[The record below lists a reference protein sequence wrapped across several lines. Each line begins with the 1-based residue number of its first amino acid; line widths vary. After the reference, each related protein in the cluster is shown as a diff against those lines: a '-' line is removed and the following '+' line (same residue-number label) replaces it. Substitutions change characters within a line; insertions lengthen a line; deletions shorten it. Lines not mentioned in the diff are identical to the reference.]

1 MSVAAQRAKIP
12 VGQSPY
18 RAYCQMLQEQY
29 LDSPMHVHIE
39 TLGMCN
45 ARCRCC
51 PNAVSPRRTE
61 KMADELFAKIVE
73 DLKQLPQDRP
83 LAISP
88 FKLNEPLLDPKIF
101 ERMKILAQ
109 ALPQAKLWLTSN
121 WALADEDRLQQ
132 LANVP
137 QLGYLWISLNTL
149 EPDEYQQWMGLE
161 LPRTLENIRRLLALN
176 RKRHFVPQ
184 VILGRVADGTAKDLQ
199 FAEDIRRSFFPF
211 QEGVD
216 YQIGLL
222 PRGDWMG
229 ECPQGDWAAKERLA
243 ELPCARWFELSIT
256 CTGQVAFCCMD
267 GLCRHPLGNVTQQNM
282 LEIYQQP
289 AYRELRQ
296 LLPPRRLVG
305 PCVGC
310 TFT

>member
-1 MSVAAQRAKIP
+1 MSLASQTAKVPI
-12 VGQSPY
+12 GHSPY
-18 RAYCQMLQEQY
+18 RTYCQMLQEQY

-51 PNAVSPRRTE
+51 PNPVSPRRDQ
-61 KMADELFAKIVE
+61 KMSDELFAKIVE
-73 DLKQLPQDRP
+73 DLQALPQDRP

-101 ERMKILAQ
+101 DRMKMLAQ

-121 WALADEDRLQQ
+121 WALANQERIEQ
-132 LANVP
+132 LAEVP
-137 QLGYLWISLNTL
+137 QLGYIWISLNSL
-149 EPDEYQQWMGLE
+149 DADEYRQWMGLD
-161 LPRTLENIRRLLALN
+161 LAGTVENIRRLLEWN
-176 RKRHFVPQ
+176 RQRRFVPQ
-184 VILGRVADGTAKDLQ
+184 VILGRVADGTERDRQ
-199 FAEDIRRSFFPF
+199 FLDDARRVFGEF
-211 QEGVD
+211 QEGRD
-216 YQIGLL
+216 YQLGLL

-229 ECPQGDWAAKERLA
+229 DCLEEDSPAGGRLA
-243 ELPCARWFELSIT
+243 HLPCSRWFELSIT

-267 GLCRHPLGNVTQQNM
+267 GLCHHPLGDVRRQSILQ
-282 LEIYQQP
+282 IYQQ
-289 AYRELRQ
+289 AACRELRQ
-296 LLPPRRLVG
+296 LLPPRCLVG

>member
-1 MSVAAQRAKIP
+1 MSVAAQTAKVAI
-12 VGQSPY
+12 GQSPY
-18 RAYCQMLQEQY
+18 RAYCQMFQEHY

-51 PNAVSPRRTE
+51 PNAISPRRTE
-61 KMADELFAKIVE
+61 KMSDELFAKIVE
-73 DLKQLPQDRP
+73 DLKQLSQDRP
-83 LAISP
+83 LAVSP

-109 ALPQAKLWLTSN
+109 SLPQARLWLTSN
-121 WALADEDRLQQ
+121 WALADENRIQQ

-137 QLGYLWISLNTL
+137 QLGYIWISLNTL
-149 EPDEYQQWMGLE
+149 DPVEYRQWMGLE
-161 LPRTLENIRRLLALN
+161 LARTVENVRRLLALN
-176 RKRHFVPQ
+176 QKRRFVPT
-184 VILGRVADGTAKDLQ
+184 VILGRVADGTEQDRQ
-199 FAEDIRRSFFPF
+199 FAEDARRVFAEF
-211 QEGVD
+211 QEGRD

-229 ECPQGDWAAKERLA
+229 DCAEEVSAAAYRLA
-243 ELPCARWFELSIT
+243 EQPCSRWFELSIT

-267 GLCRHPLGNVTQQNM
+267 GLCRHPLGDVNRQSI
-282 LEIYQQP
+282 LEIYQQ
-289 AYRELRQ
+289 AACRELRQ